1 MIRNRL
7 ECLMR
12 KIINKENVIE
22 IRFSGLY
29 NNSYE
34 GGLPYEKS
42 QILGMGRSNCM
53 VMAIYTGYKHK

>member
-12 KIINKENVIE
+12 KIINKANVIE
-22 IRFSGLY
+22 IRFFGLY

-34 GGLPYEKS
+34 GGLPYEKP
-42 QILGMGRSNCM
+42 QILGMGRSNM
-53 VMAIYTGYKHK
+53 YGYGNLYRIQT